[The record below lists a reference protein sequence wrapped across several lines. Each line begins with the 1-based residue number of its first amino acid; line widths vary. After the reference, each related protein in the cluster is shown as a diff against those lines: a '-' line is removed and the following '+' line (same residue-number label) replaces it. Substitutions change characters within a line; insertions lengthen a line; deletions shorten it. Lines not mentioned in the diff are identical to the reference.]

1 MNSKSRSWLW
11 WGMTSK
17 VQSFKLVRYL
27 NREEKTHSE
36 EVGYDRVVVHICQIS
51 TSLYLNLS
59 TFNGHSWMV
68 WMATHWT
75 DRSYLG
81 KAKCK
86 MKRQFHHLGDVW
98 FIKVVWDLLSKVC
111 IFEYK
116 IWYKIWYFNNHF
128 QKPKNYEI
136 VFRFKRFPLL
146 DGFSVNFKRGT
157 FWTKIC
163 HFFLEDGPP
172 NKHGNPWAA

>member
-11 WGMTSK
+11 WGMTSN
-17 VQSFKLVRYL
+17 SNHKLVRFL

-98 FIKVVWDLLSKVC
+98 FIKVVSKVC

-116 IWYKIWYFNNHF
+116 IWY
-128 QKPKNYEI
+128 
-136 VFRFKRFPLL
+136 FRFPTSTFISPKIMKWSFVLNVSDFWMGFRSILKEAHFGRRLAIFSLRTDPPTNMETLGLL
-146 DGFSVNFKRGT
+146 KD
-157 FWTKIC
+157 
-163 HFFLEDGPP
+163 HQ
-172 NKHGNPWAA
+172 